1 MKKILLFCLLIY
13 STGFGQNFTISDQ
26 HHYGSS
32 DSDNLIKT
40 IKCQDSG
47 FLMVLKSNGSNHDK
61 TQASFG
67 GNDIWVVRLNADK
80 SIRWEKSFGGNSED
94 IPYSV
99 VELSDENILI
109 LGASASGVS
118 GNKTS
123 GNFGSNDYWVLKL
136 NASGTKIWDK
146 SFGSSSY
153 DNPIA
158 ILAISPLNYFIAG
171 ISGGGVSGSKNSPS
185 YGSSDVWCI
194 GIDSSG
200 TEIWQQAYGGTGNDG
215 GVISA
220 VPTGICPLQNGN
232 VLLLTASNS
241 GVSGVKTSPN
251 YGITDAW
258 VLEINPADG
267 QLIQQNG
274 FGGTDGDY
282 LYQALQIGNTIY
294 LAGSSSSGVSG
305 NKQSVL
311 YGDHAAWLLKL
322 DENLLIL
329 SDQCFGG
336 TDQASFH
343 AGITKISN
351 GFVAYGVCDSDEN
364 PWVTRAVNGDHDIWF
379 MGFDDAGNYQWNYS
393 FGSATGYDRVTDL
406 IENSPNDYTISFGL
420 SGGAANGDITI
431 NGYGSDDAYLLDLTT
446 SLGVP
451 NLSSDSFSIYPNPV
465 TSSFSI
471 NGLNESASYEI
482 SDLKGYTI
490 ESGNYSGAIDTEKFI
505 AGMYTI
511 RIVSGSQTII
521 KKWIK
526 N

>member
-1 MKKILLFCLLIY
+1 MNKLLFFCFLI
-13 STGFGQNFTISDQ
+13 SSSGFGQNFTISDQ
-26 HHYGSS
+26 HHYGTS

-47 FLMVLKSNGSNHDK
+47 FLMVLNSNGSNHDK

-67 GNDIWVVRLNADK
+67 ENDIWVVRLNADK
-80 SIRWEKSFGGNSED
+80 SIRWEKTFGGNLNE

-109 LGASASGVS
+109 LGASPSGVS

-123 GNFGSNDYWVLKL
+123 GNYGSNDYWVLKL

-153 DNPIA
+153 DNPIS
-158 ILAISPLNYFIAG
+158 ILEISPLNYFISG

-215 GVISA
+215 GVIS
-220 VPTGICPLQNGN
+220 PLTTSICPLQNGN

-258 VLEINPADG
+258 VLEINPVDG

-274 FGGTDGDY
+274 FGGTEIDY

-294 LAGSSSSGVSG
+294 LAGQSGSGVSG

-311 YGDHAAWLLKL
+311 YGQSSAWLLKL
-322 DENLLIL
+322 DENLSIL

-343 AGITKISN
+343 AGITKIAN
-351 GFVAYGVCDSDEN
+351 GFVAYGACSNDSN
-364 PWVTRAVNGDHDIWF
+364 PWVTRAVNGDHDMWLMWF
-379 MGFDDAGNYQWNYS
+379 DNAGNYQKNYS
-393 FGSATGYDRVTDL
+393 FGSATGYEGMTDL
-406 IENSPNDYTISFGL
+406 IENSPNDYSVSFWI
-420 SGGAANGDITI
+420 SGGAANGDINVT
-431 NGYGSDDAYLLDLTT
+431 GYGSYDAYLLDLTT
-446 SLGVP
+446 SLG
-451 NLSSDSFSIYPNPV
+451 LSDLSAAPFSISPNPV
-465 TSSFSI
+465 NNSFSI
-471 NGLNESASYEI
+471 NGLNESAFYEI
-482 SDLKGYTI
+482 ADMQGKII
-490 ESGNYSGAIDTEKFI
+490 ESGNYNGAIDVEKFN

-511 RIVSGSQTII
+511 RMVSGSQTSTN
-521 KKWIK
+521 KWIK